1 MSNCMNEARPSADLL
16 WTRMPDEVKCFGFFH
31 LVACFRRPSNEPF
44 KILLFMII
52 IFNLLLVSL
61 RIAYLKY
68 TEQLWCSKALLE
80 NLILK

>member
-1 MSNCMNEARPSADLL
+1 VADLFEIVEI
-16 WTRMPDEVKCFGFFH
+16 RG
-31 LVACFRRPSNEPF
+31 PSEGYSGT
-44 KILLFMII
+44 KTLALRALG
-52 IFNLLLVSL
+52 IFLSL